1 MTRRGLILF
10 VSMAIIWGIPYLF
23 IRIAVAEI
31 TPATLVFLRTTVAT
45 AILLPVALCRVDLRA
60 VLVHWRWIAVFAAIE
75 IAIPWVLLGSAE
87 QHLSSSLTALL
98 IAATPLIGTV
108 FALAT
113 RGTDRLT
120 RTGVFG
126 LFVGLAG
133 VLAIVGSDFGT
144 RDPIALLQVI
154 VTAVCYA
161 IGPAIL
167 SRRLGGVSSVGIMA
181 LSLAGVAV
189 LYAPLAALQWPAVT
203 PSTNA
208 ILSVLVLGT
217 VCTAAAFILFAA
229 LIGEIGPVR
238 STVITYINPAVAA
251 IVGVAVLSETF
262 TPVMGLG
269 LVLVITGSV
278 LATRRPTS
286 PVAEAEAGAGVPA
299 MGAVPPSVEPAE
311 ARLGAAP
318 TPCAPTGRRPR
329 TRRGTSSAPC
339 ARRRAAGR
347 PSASGR
353 GPPATSRSGGGATPS
368 GTASAPS

>member
-1 MTRRGLILF
+1 M
-10 VSMAIIWGIPYLF
+10 
-23 IRIAVAEI
+23 
-31 TPATLVFLRTTVAT
+31 
-45 AILLPVALCRVDLRA
+45 
-60 VLVHWRWIAVFAAIE
+60 
-75 IAIPWVLLGSAE
+75 
-87 QHLSSSLTALL
+87 
-98 IAATPLIGTV
+98 
-108 FALAT
+108 
-113 RGTDRLT
+113 
-120 RTGVFG
+120 
-126 LFVGLAG
+126 
-133 VLAIVGSDFGT
+133 
-144 RDPIALLQVI
+144 
-154 VTAVCYA
+154 CYA

-262 TPVMGLG
+262 TAVMGLG

-286 PVAEAEAGAGVPA
+286 PVAEAEAGPGVPA

-311 ARLGAAP
+311 AR
-318 TPCAPTGRRPR
+318 
-329 TRRGTSSAPC
+329 
-339 ARRRAAGR
+339 
-347 PSASGR
+347 
-353 GPPATSRSGGGATPS
+353 
-368 GTASAPS
+368 

>member
-1 MTRRGLILF
+1 
-10 VSMAIIWGIPYLF
+10 MAIIWGIPYLF

-45 AILLPVALCRVDLRA
+45 VILLPLALWRVDLRA

-108 FALAT
+108 FAA
-113 RGTDRLT
+113 RDRWHRPAQADAASL
-120 RTGVFG
+120 G
-126 LFVGLAG
+126 LFVGLVG

-144 RDPIALLQVI
+144 RDPVALLQVI

-167 SRRLGGVSSVGIMA
+167 ARRLGGVSSVGIMA

-189 LYAPLAALQWPAVT
+189 LYAPIAALQWPAVT

-278 LATRRPTS
+278 LATRRPRRRS
-286 PVAEAEAGAGVPA
+286 PTPEAGAAAPE

-311 ARLGAAP
+311 AR
-318 TPCAPTGRRPR
+318 
-329 TRRGTSSAPC
+329 
-339 ARRRAAGR
+339 
-347 PSASGR
+347 
-353 GPPATSRSGGGATPS
+353 
-368 GTASAPS
+368 